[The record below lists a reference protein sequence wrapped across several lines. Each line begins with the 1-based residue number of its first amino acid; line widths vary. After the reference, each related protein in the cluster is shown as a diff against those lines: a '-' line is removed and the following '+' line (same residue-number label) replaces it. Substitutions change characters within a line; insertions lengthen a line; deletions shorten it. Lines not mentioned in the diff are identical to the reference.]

1 MEVKWF
7 DLSEHHVL
15 RNIKI
20 RTPVGFNPEWFQAA
34 VSSIPESSSVIP
46 RDPPLRIELHV
57 SFPLVDQVTWG
68 RKEIPWWDS
77 FSRVVAVAA
86 FWTPLDM
93 ELWRLIEP
101 RPYASGITV
110 DVNVTNAS
118 ISPRD
123 RSAMLMFPLMSS
135 TKRSFRLARG

>member
-20 RTPVGFNPEWFQAA
+20 QTPVGFNPEWFQAA
-34 VSSIPESSSVIP
+34 VSSIPKPSSVNP
-46 RDPPLRIELHV
+46 RDPPLQIELHV
-57 SFPLVDQVTWG
+57 SFPPVDMVTPGGKEEVWWG
-68 RKEIPWWDS
+68 HIDTGI
-77 FSRVVAVAA
+77 
-86 FWTPLDM
+86 WTPLDR

-110 DVNVTNAS
+110 DVSVTNAS
-118 ISPRD
+118 ISPHD
-123 RSAMLMFPLMSS
+123 GCAALMFPLMSS
-135 TKRSFRLARG
+135 TKRSFRLV